1 MGENDSNWV
10 RNIPK
15 KGQSSPEIMRIRI
28 ILIIQK
34 SAHKFSG
41 VPKIRISAEPGH
53 PAISISFSLDNR
65 FSDLYELK
73 RG

>member
-1 MGENDSNWV
+1 
-10 RNIPK
+10 
-15 KGQSSPEIMRIRI
+15 MRIRI

-53 PAISISFSLDNR
+53 PAFLNQNGANFASPPKYGPLEDF
-65 FSDLYELK
+65 
-73 RG
+73 